1 MVSIHRFRIEQAFF
15 KTQKEMDFM
24 KIRENPRFMSIISIL
39 VILVVS
45 VFNFMDRSLLPPNYN
60 LIMVEF
66 SKTEPEVGLISTLF
80 MITAAICTVIFGFL
94 NDRVN
99 RKWLLFGGAIYYSVT
114 SILVGYAP
122 SYEFLMLFKILTG
135 IGIGVVLPV
144 SYSIITDMFRTT
156 ARSRVFSVFGVALT
170 LGGAFG
176 TIISGNFG
184 EAGNWRTPFIL
195 IGFINLAVAISVV
208 FLKNPKRGAKEEIL
222 EAKIQEGLEYS
233 YKIQWKDLR
242 YIYTRKSNFF
252 LIINFID
259 NIPGGI
265 IAAWA
270 ITWLVEERGLP
281 KDVASTLFLIAS
293 AFSLAGSI
301 VGGIIGDWWF
311 KKDKRSRVG
320 ISMFAM
326 ILEVPFLIAFVSVK
340 FSFMGSPT
348 ISEVLGNS
356 RFLIS
361 IFMVGVFFFVDSLI
375 GPNWYSTIMDVNL
388 PEHRGTMLSVA
399 NLVDAVGAGIGPWIG
414 GLLFRW
420 LGSYQLAFIFAS
432 VINIAGFIFW
442 IPMFINIRK
451 DIKNVEETLR
461 ERIMATEN

>member
-1 MVSIHRFRIEQAFF
+1 MNIGSLLIIFF
-15 KTQKEMDFM
+15 
-24 KIRENPRFMSIISIL
+24 
-39 VILVVS
+39 VS

-60 LIMVEF
+60 LIMAEF

-80 MITAAICTVIFGFL
+80 MVTAAICTVIFGFL

-99 RKWLLFGGAIYYSVT
+99 RKWLLFGGTLYYSIT

-122 SYEFLMLFKILTG
+122 SYESLMLFKILTG
-135 IGIGVVLPV
+135 VGIGVVLPV
-144 SYSIITDMFRTT
+144 SYSMITDMFKATS
-156 ARSRVFSVFGVALT
+156 RSRIFSVFGVALT

-176 TIISGNFG
+176 TILSGNFG
-184 EAGNWRTPFIL
+184 EAGDWRTPFIL
-195 IGFINLAVAISVV
+195 IGFINLASAISVI
-208 FLKNPKRGAKEEIL
+208 FLQNPPRGAKEEIL
-222 EAKIQEGLEYS
+222 KEKIEEGLEYS
-233 YKIQWKDLR
+233 YKIKWKDLK

-270 ITWLVEERGLP
+270 ITWLAEERGLA

-293 AFSLAGSI
+293 AFSLIGSI
-301 VGGIIGDWWF
+301 IGGIIGDRWF
-311 KKDKRSRVG
+311 KKDKRARVG

-326 ILEVPFLIAFVSVK
+326 ILEVPFLILFVVIQ
-340 FSFMGSPT
+340 FSFSPGVTMGDALRNTMFMLSM
-348 ISEVLGNS
+348 V
-356 RFLIS
+356 
-361 IFMVGVFFFVDSLI
+361 MVGIFFLVDSLI

-414 GLLFRW
+414 GLLFLW

-432 VINIAGFIFW
+432 VINVAGFILW

-451 DIKNVEETLR
+451 DIKNVEDILR
-461 ERIMATEN
+461 ERVSHIGSVS